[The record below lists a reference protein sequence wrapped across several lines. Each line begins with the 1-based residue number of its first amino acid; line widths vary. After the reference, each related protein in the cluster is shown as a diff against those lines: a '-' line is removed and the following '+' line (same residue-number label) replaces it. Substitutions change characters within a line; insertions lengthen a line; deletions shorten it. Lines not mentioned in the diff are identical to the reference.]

1 MKRLKLIGLA
11 AVFTLLTIGI
21 TNAQS
26 NEYKLDM
33 NSGKLFVKEI
43 AEVTFV
49 GHTGSGVIITNLD
62 MDSEKSERA
71 KGLKLIN
78 GLGLEDNTS
87 IGLNIS
93 KEGGNA
99 VINQIARNDEGEF
112 EIKVPKGVT
121 IVYEQSSVYGD
132 EVTFKDIS
140 GEIEVTTNHSDV
152 RLENV
157 TGPLTINTV
166 HGDIEGNF
174 SEVSQSNPLSVVS
187 AHGDIDL
194 GIPATTKSNFEI
206 STSWGE
212 IYSDLDIKIER
223 NEDSTMKRYSMNK
236 VVGAMNGGGVNFKV
250 KSTHGS
256 VYLRKK

>member
-1 MKRLKLIGLA
+1 MKLIGLVVVMML
-11 AVFTLLTIGI
+11 VFTTSK
-21 TNAQS
+21 AQS
-26 NEYKLDM
+26 NQYKLDM
-33 NSGKLFVKEI
+33 SSGKLIVKEI

-49 GHTGSGVIITNLD
+49 EHSGSGVLITNLD
-62 MDSEKSERA
+62 MNLKESERA

-87 IGLNIS
+87 IGLNVT
-93 KEGGNA
+93 KEGGNTI
-99 VINQIARNDEGEF
+99 INQISRNDQGDF
-112 EIKVPKGVT
+112 EIKVPKGITV
-121 IVYEQSSVYGD
+121 VYEQSSVYGD
-132 EVTFKDIS
+132 EVTFRNMS

-152 RLENV
+152 KLDNV

-174 SEVSQSNPLSVVS
+174 SSVSQSNPLSVVS
-187 AHGDIDL
+187 THGDIDL
-194 GIPATTKSNFEI
+194 GVPAATKSNFEI

-212 IYSDLDIKIER
+212 IYSDLDIKIEKSSD
-223 NEDSTMKRYSMNK
+223 DSMKRYNMNK
-236 VVGAMNGGGVNFKV
+236 VIGTMNGGGVSFKV

>member
-1 MKRLKLIGLA
+1 MKKLKLIGL
-11 AVFTLLTIGI
+11 VLGFTLINGVASL
-21 TNAQS
+21 AQS

-33 NSGKLFVKEI
+33 NSGKLIVKEI

-49 GHTGSGVIITNLD
+49 GYSGSEVIIKNLD

-78 GLGLEDNTS
+78 GLGLEDNTG
-87 IGLNIS
+87 IGINVN

-132 EVTFKDIS
+132 EVILKDIS

-152 RLENV
+152 ELINV

-174 SEVSQSNPLSVVS
+174 SDVSQGNPLSIVS
-187 AHGDIDL
+187 THGDIDL
-194 GIPATTKSNFEI
+194 GIPSTTKSNFEI

-223 NEDSTMKRYSMNK
+223 GGDDKMKRYSMNK
-236 VVGAMNGGGVNFKV
+236 VIGTMNGGGVSFKV